1 MLPLLAVV
9 FWGASFIAT
18 KILLEEVSPETIISL
33 RLILAISLLGI
44 IALLTKADFSFK
56 KNNFLQILLLA
67 AVAVFHLWIQIT
79 GLKFTT
85 AANTGW
91 IIGTAPVFIALLGWL
106 FLKEKLSSKKFLGIA
121 IAFIGLILLIGKG
134 NPWNINL
141 ISNVGDLLVLSS
153 SFTWGIYSIINKKI
167 SLNYSPLM
175 TIFYLFVFMALIIIP
190 FNINQRAVNSV
201 INLSSIGW
209 ISILFL
215 GLLCSG
221 VSYVIWAYALREMHS
236 AKVGAYLYLEPF
248 VTVLTAWWLLKEE
261 ITLLMV
267 FSGLLIIFGVYIV
280 NKE

>member
-1 MLPLLAVV
+1 M
-9 FWGASFIAT
+9 
-18 KILLEEVSPETIISL
+18 
-33 RLILAISLLGI
+33 LGI

-134 NPWNINL
+134 NPLNINL